1 MLAEEVAQHDSVAD
15 ALTAF
20 LERREERCRFVVE
33 SSIEIG
39 RLEQAGAPP
48 QEQTAIAE
56 SALARLAE
64 PI

>member
-1 MLAEEVAQHDSVAD
+1 L
-15 ALTAF
+15 
-20 LERREERCRFVVE
+20 VVE

-48 QEQTAIAE
+48 AEQTAIVE
-56 SALARLAE
+56 RALAKLVE